1 MKDTSKMAQWYQ
13 QTYSQQQ
20 GHFNSLANQ
29 RKTLDVSADADQS
42 RCRGKEG
49 FFKNLLFVYKILQ
62 YEYMRMKS
70 NFLYSRLKNNSL
82 KLYTDL
88 KKKLVNF

>member
-29 RKTLDVSADADQS
+29 NKTLEVTADVDQS
-42 RCRGKEG
+42 
-49 FFKNLLFVYKILQ
+49 
-62 YEYMRMKS
+62 
-70 NFLYSRLKNNSL
+70 
-82 KLYTDL
+82 
-88 KKKLVNF
+88 